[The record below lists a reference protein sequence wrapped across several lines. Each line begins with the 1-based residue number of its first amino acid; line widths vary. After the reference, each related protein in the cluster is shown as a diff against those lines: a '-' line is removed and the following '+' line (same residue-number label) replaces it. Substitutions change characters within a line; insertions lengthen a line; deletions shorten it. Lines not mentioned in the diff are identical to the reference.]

1 MDPERP
7 STELGSGPVAGVTE
21 PSAAVPTAD
30 DELADANVREVDES
44 GDLEPLALYPPVV
57 AVVVTR
63 NPGVWFDDTLG
74 ALAAQDY
81 PDLTVLV
88 LDCSSDED
96 PTARVA
102 RHLPR
107 AFVRRVDSDAGFA
120 GAANEALQLVE
131 GATFLLLCHDDVAP
145 DPAAVRT
152 LVEEAYRSNAGIV
165 GPKVVR
171 ADDPELLLE
180 VGRAIDRF
188 GAPYTGIEP
197 GEVDQEQHD
206 GVRDVFYVS
215 SATMLVRVDL
225 FVELEGF
232 DPATFPGAE
241 DLDLCWRA
249 RLAGA
254 RVIVAPDARV
264 AHREAAADR
273 TRTDRPDEIAL
284 ARSRVRVLL
293 TSYSFLTLLWLV
305 PVGIVVGCIEALGDL
320 LTGHPRRARAAISAW
335 ITNLV
340 HFGRLR
346 ASRKRAQA
354 HRKVRDRELRDL
366 QIGSITRVNAYLTL
380 HLHTDDRL
388 RTLGD
393 RSRDA
398 VDRVSDGMRAPAAI
412 AFLAFVA
419 VVLVGSR
426 DLITKAVPGI
436 GTLVPWPG
444 VSGLFDAFTSAW
456 RYTGLGS
463 QSPAPALLAL
473 MGSLGSI
480 LLGNVGFART
490 LVVIAAVPL
499 GAVGAYRFA
508 RRLVGLRGP
517 AVAAALA
524 YGVNPAARNAIA
536 TGRFGPLVF
545 FALLPFVL
553 TRVVRLSRL
562 DDDVTAAPVMRDD
575 GMESGS
581 TVARSSRPRGRIL
594 RLAVL
599 VALATACYPV
609 APALFVVCA
618 AAFVVA
624 APLTRGLRASVRA
637 LGITVVAGLGAAV
650 LLFPWP
656 LAYATGNL
664 DAASL
669 GFAFRSDL
677 GLSEVLRFQSGPSG
691 AGWAMWGL
699 IVGAAMP
706 LFLATGARL
715 AWATRGWALAVAG
728 WAMVWLPG
736 QIDPSRSVLA
746 PEAGLSIAAL
756 GLAIALGIA
765 ASVLVDGIR
774 NFRFGWRQPAAIVG
788 GIALL
793 LPVLVFVGDAAD
805 GRWHAPSAGWV
816 DTLEFTQSLR
826 AKGQFR
832 MLWLGDPSV
841 LPLDPVVLRDGT
853 AYTLTRNGPGNAT
866 QLLRAPEHDADH
878 LVDRAVALAR
888 DGRTSRLGRL
898 LAPMGVRWIALP
910 STQGPGGGAHPVPL
924 AGWKRVL
931 DGQLDLAS
939 LRSRAG
945 LSLYE
950 NLAWIP
956 MRASIPAERAD
967 AVSVGARDPI
977 RVALGADLS
986 GAQPLDAG
994 AAAPRGSVV
1003 SWSEAYDE
1011 HWDGDAQPSGRSLP
1025 HFRAFGWSNGYRNA
1039 AGTPVAIS
1047 FSEQWQRWALLL
1059 VSVLIW
1065 CFVVWRWWRTR
1076 VRRSR
1081 PASVRFARDR
1091 RRHDPLMEALDEEF
1105 WWERV

>member
-1 MDPERP
+1 MI
-7 STELGSGPVAGVTE
+7 
-21 PSAAVPTAD
+21 AVP
-30 DELADANVREVDES
+30 DETGAGASVGETSIPPSREPWPDRPGSEAAES

-63 NPGVWFDDTLG
+63 NPGVWFEDTL
-74 ALAAQDY
+74 ATLAAQDY
-81 PDLTVLV
+81 PDLTLLV
-88 LDCSSDED
+88 LDCDSDDD

-107 AFVRRVDSDAGFA
+107 AFVRRVDAAAGFA
-120 GAANEALQLVE
+120 GAANEALRLVE

-145 DPAAVRT
+145 DPTAVRV

-165 GPKVVR
+165 GPKLVR

-206 GVRDVFYVS
+206 GVRDVFYVT
-215 SATMLVRVDL
+215 SATMLVRLDL
-225 FVELEGF
+225 FTELEGF

-264 AHREAAADR
+264 AHREAADDR
-273 TRTDRPDEIAL
+273 TRFDRPDETAL

-293 TSYSFLTLLWLV
+293 TSYSFHTLLWLV
-305 PVGIVVGCIEALGDL
+305 PVGIIVGCVEALGDL
-320 LTGHPRRARAAISAW
+320 VTGHPHRARAAISAW
-335 ITNLV
+335 FTNLF
-340 HFGRLR
+340 HLRRLR

-354 HRKVRDRELRDL
+354 HRNVRDRELREL
-366 QIGSITRVNAYLTL
+366 QIGSMTRLSAYLTL
-380 HLHTDDRL
+380 HMHADDRL

-398 VDRVSDGMRAPAAI
+398 VDRVSVGMRAPAAL
-412 AFLAFVA
+412 AFLAFLA

-426 DLITKAVPGI
+426 DLITNAVPGI

-444 VSGLFDAFTSAW
+444 VGGLFDAFASAW

-463 QSPAPALLAL
+463 HSPAPALLAL
-473 MGSLGSI
+473 MGSLGSV
-480 LLGNVGFART
+480 LFGNVGFART

-553 TRVVRLSRL
+553 SRVVRLSRL
-562 DDDVTAAPVMRDD
+562 DDDVVTSAVVRDD
-575 GMESGS
+575 TTDGGS
-581 TVARSSRPRGRIL
+581 TVARTSRPRGRIL

-609 APALFVVCA
+609 APALFIVCA
-618 AAFVVA
+618 AAFVVVS
-624 APLTRGLRASVRA
+624 PLTRGVRASVRA
-637 LGITVVAGLGAAV
+637 LGMTVVTGLGAAV

-656 LAYATGNL
+656 LAYATGHF

-669 GFAFRSDL
+669 GFAFRPDL
-677 GLSEVLRFQSGPSG
+677 TLSEVMRFDSGPSG
-691 AGWAMWGL
+691 SGWAMWGL
-699 IVGAAMP
+699 VVGAAMP
-706 LFLATGARL
+706 LFLATGPRL
-715 AWATRGWALAVAG
+715 AWATRGWALAIAG
-728 WAMVWLPG
+728 WAMVWVPG
-736 QIDPSRSVLA
+736 QVDSGRSVLA

-756 GLAIALGIA
+756 GIALALGVGV
-765 ASVLVDGIR
+765 SVLVDGIR
-774 NFRFGWRQPAAIVG
+774 TFRFGWRQPAAIVG

-793 LPVLVFVGDAAD
+793 LPLLAFVGDAAD
-805 GRWHAPSAGWV
+805 GAWHAPTTGWV
-816 DTLEFTQSLR
+816 DTLSFTQSLR

-853 AYTLTRNGPGNAT
+853 AYTLTRNGAGSAT
-866 QLLRAPEHDADH
+866 QLLRAPQHDADH
-878 LVDRAVALAR
+878 LVDRAIALAR

-910 STQGPGGGAHPVPL
+910 STQGPDGGARPVPV
-924 AGWKRVL
+924 AGWQRVL
-931 DGQLDLAS
+931 DGQLDLAQ

-956 MRASIPAERAD
+956 LRASIPAERAD
-967 AVSVGARDPI
+967 AVSVGGRDPI
-977 RVALGADLS
+977 RATLGADIS
-986 GAQPLDAG
+986 GARSLGAD

-1003 SWSEAYDE
+1003 LWGEAYDAS
-1011 HWDGDAQPSGRSLP
+1011 WDGDAQPSGRTLP
-1025 HFRAFGWSNGYRNA
+1025 HFRSFGWSNGYRNA

-1047 FSEQWQRWALLL
+1047 FSEQWQRWALLI

-1081 PASVRFARDR
+1081 PASLRVARER
-1091 RRHDPLMEALDEEF
+1091 RTRTDPLAEALDEEF